1 MQRISRLEQDSR
13 LDGLISAGQ
22 RIARLIRPGKVRDA
36 LHGRWLGHPL
46 HPMLV
51 QAPVGTW
58 LSASVLDFTGGD
70 EQAARRLVT
79 TGLIAAVPAAVA
91 GSVDWSEQHEQQ
103 MRIGVV
109 HAAGNIAALGLY
121 GASLLSRT
129 PRLSRTLR
137 SEEHTSELQSPVH
150 LV

>member
-1 MQRISRLEQDSR
+1 MQPISRLEQDSR
-13 LDGLISAGQ
+13 LDGLVAGGQ

-46 HPMLV
+46 HPLLV

-79 TGLIAAVPAAVA
+79 TGLIAVR
-91 GSVDWSEQHEQQ
+91 S
-103 MRIGVV
+103 IVV
-109 HAAGNIAALGLY
+109 LSIACDG
-121 GASLLSRT
+121 G
-129 PRLSRTLR
+129 
-137 SEEHTSELQSPVH
+137 
-150 LV
+150 